1 MTENKNRK
9 KRIMVSID
17 RDTYKILEDLK
28 GFGNTLAERVS
39 RIVTAFLSEKSY
51 LKDYNKNNS

>member
-1 MTENKNRK
+1 MTENKKRK

-17 RDTYKILEDLK
+17 TDTYKILEDLK
-28 GFGNTLAERVS
+28 GFGNTLAEKVS

-51 LKDYNKNNS
+51 LKDYNKKS